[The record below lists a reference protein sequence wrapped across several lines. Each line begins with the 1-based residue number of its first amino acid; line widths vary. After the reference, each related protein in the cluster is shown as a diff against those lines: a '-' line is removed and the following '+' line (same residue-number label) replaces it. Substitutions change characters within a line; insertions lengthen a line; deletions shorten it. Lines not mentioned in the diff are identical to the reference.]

1 MSMFR
6 FGDPQWLWLLL
17 LLPLLAMWRGGRG
30 PLPALEYSNV
40 DLIRQVAR
48 ATRSRLGGFA
58 AGAKLAALALLIL
71 ALARPQLGGSNA
83 TVHASGVDIMLA
95 LDVSGSMQSLDFKLD
110 GEPASRLDVVRSV
123 VRRFIAARP
132 DDRIGLII
140 FAGVPYVVSPVTLD
154 HGWLLSSL
162 DQVQIG
168 DVEDGT
174 AIGSGLA
181 AALNRLRTQ
190 SAKTRIVI
198 LMTDGQ
204 NNSGQIPPVTAA
216 EAAAALGIKVYTIGI
231 GVRGVAP
238 MPVTDAFGRRR
249 IIMEKVDV
257 DEDTLRAIAAK
268 TGAKFYRA
276 TDTDSL
282 NHIYSDIDHLEKTS
296 FTVHTYERWQELFSW
311 LAAAALA
318 VLALGFLFDHTLGR
332 RLPA

>member
-1 MSMFR
+1 MFR
-6 FGDPQWLWLLL
+6 FDNPQWLWLLL
-17 LLPLLAMWRGGRG
+17 LLPLLALWRGRRG
-30 PLPALEYSNV
+30 PRAALEYSNV
-40 DLIRQVAR
+40 DLIRQLGR
-48 ATRSRLGGFA
+48 ATRSRPGGLA
-58 AGAKLAALALLIL
+58 AGASLAALALLIL
-71 ALARPQLGGSNA
+71 ALARPQLGGSNTA
-83 TVHASGVDIMLA
+83 VHASGVDIMLA
-95 LDVSGSMQSLDFKLD
+95 LDVSGSMQSLDFKLE
-110 GEPASRLDVVRSV
+110 GQPASRLDVVRSV

-132 DDRIGLII
+132 NDRIGLTI
-140 FAGVPYVVSPVTLD
+140 FAGVPYLISPVTLD
-154 HGWLLSSL
+154 HGWLLGSL

-181 AALNRLRTQ
+181 TALNRLRTE
-190 SAKTRIVI
+190 SAKTRLVI

-216 EAAAALGIKVYTIGI
+216 EAAAALGVKVYTIGI
-231 GVRGVAP
+231 GIRGEAP

-257 DEDTLRAIAAK
+257 DEDTLRTIAAK

-282 NHIYSDIDHLEKTS
+282 NHIYADIDRLEKTA
-296 FTVHTYERWQELFSW
+296 FTVHTFEHWQELFPL
-311 LAAAALA
+311 LAAAG
-318 VLALGFLFDHTLGR
+318 LALLAAGLLIDHTLRR

>member
-1 MSMFR
+1 MFR
-6 FGDPQWLWLLL
+6 FGDPDWLWLLL
-17 LLPLLAMWRGGRG
+17 LPPLLALWQGRRG
-30 PLPALEYSNV
+30 PRPALEYSNI
-40 DLIRQVAR
+40 DLVRQMAR
-48 ATRSRLGGFA
+48 ATRSRLGGLA

-83 TVHASGVDIMLA
+83 AVHASGVDIMLA
-95 LDVSGSMQSLDFKLD
+95 LDVSGSMQSLDFRLE
-110 GEPASRLDVVRSV
+110 GAPASRLDVVRSV

-132 DDRIGLII
+132 NDRIGLTI
-140 FAGVPYVVSPVTLD
+140 FAGVPYLISPVTLD
-154 HGWLLSSL
+154 HAWLLSSL

-181 AALNRLRTQ
+181 TALNRLRNQ
-190 SAKTRIVI
+190 SAKTKLVI

-204 NNSGQIPPVTAA
+204 NNSGQIPPITAA
-216 EAAAALGIKVYTIGI
+216 EAAAALGVKVYTIGI
-231 GVRGVAP
+231 GVRGEAP

-249 IIMEKVDV
+249 IVMEKVDV

-268 TGAKFYRA
+268 TGARFYRA

-282 NHIYSDIDHLEKTS
+282 NHIYADIDRLEKTT
-296 FTVHTYERWQELFSW
+296 FTVHTFERWQELFAW
-311 LAAAALA
+311 LSGAGLAL
-318 VLALGFLFDHTLGR
+318 LALGFLVDHTVGR